1 MFFLNANLFFKHH
14 IQKELS
20 FEEHLPTVT
29 GLYRDFSQ
37 SLLHIIQNA
46 IDAVY
51 DSETRKITISTKLVD
66 KYILIQIA
74 DTGIGINEEDKKKIF
89 SPFFTTKQSQL
100 DVDNVPEAPRGS
112 GLGLSLAK
120 NSLAPY
126 GVEIEFESVAEQGT
140 TFTVKIPRPE

>member
-1 MFFLNANLFFKHH
+1 M
-14 IQKELS
+14 S
-20 FEEHLPTVT
+20 FEEHLPSVM

-51 DSETRKITISTKLVD
+51 DSEIRKIDISTKLVD
-66 KYILIQIA
+66 KYILIQIT
-74 DTGIGINEEDKKKIF
+74 DTGSGIKEEDKKNIF

-126 GVEIEFESVAEQGT
+126 GVKIEFESVAERGT